1 MIFAFKRPQDVSDF
15 IVGPCAAQMIS
26 IQFFR
31 FLNIKLDTSQES
43 WQSSTLSTPE
53 TQTSIAIPVPGM
65 IGIGLAFKK
74 KIA

>member
-15 IVGPCAAQMIS
+15 TVGPCAVQMIS

-31 FLNIKLDTSQES
+31 FNIKLDTSQES

-74 KIA
+74 MIA